1 MKWRIWRNNDTWAAP
16 ELFSIQ
22 LLWVCCVCVFLPY
35 TRISKRSPTEV
46 AVLKSTQLIN
56 CPWVR
61 RNCWHATCSLGACLL
76 FGGGEKRLFSK
87 GIPGKIFWIHVGKET
102 RLSDSVLCVL
112 LGFFLSKLQLLEV
125 ILTGGLPAPG
135 LVLAEHAALLQLI
148 ASFVLIDLVGE
159 ILFFPLFIYFSPF
172 VS

>member
-1 MKWRIWRNNDTWAAP
+1 MGEEELLACN
-16 ELFSIQ
+16 LFS
-22 LLWVCCVCVFLPY
+22 WCVFAF
-35 TRISKRSPTEV
+35 R
-46 AVLKSTQLIN
+46 
-56 CPWVR
+56 
-61 RNCWHATCSLGACLL
+61 
-76 FGGGEKRLFSK
+76 GGGGKRLFSK

-148 ASFVLIDLVGE
+148 ASFVLTDLVGE